1 MKKNKIINFKT
12 LKLLR
17 KKNKKIGLC
26 HGVFDIV
33 HKGHLEHLKFAKSK
47 VDLLVVSITSDK
59 FVSKAPHLP
68 INNHNYRASYLTFFD
83 FVDFPKF
90 CTPTKTFCF

>member
-1 MKKNKIINFKT
+1 MKKTKIINFKT
-12 LKLLR
+12 LKLLS

-47 VDLLVVSITSDK
+47 VDLLITQKLICFFILHVSHHFPCK
-59 FVSKAPHLP
+59 RKRWFAV
-68 INNHNYRASYLTFFD
+68 YLKMVWCYFS
-83 FVDFPKF
+83 
-90 CTPTKTFCF
+90 